1 MQQTTNTVT
10 TASEVLIDYSALGK
24 CRYMLIQNTHASNI
38 LYVRL
43 DGATATAGNG
53 IRINAGKAFELSL
66 PEGTYL
72 NKDITGIADASGT
85 TTIIAYHT
93 LGA

>member
-10 TASEVLIDYSALGK
+10 TTSETLIDYSVSGRF
-24 CRYMLIQNTHASNI
+24 RYALIQNTHASNV

-53 IRINAGKAFELSL
+53 IRIDAGKALEIKL
-66 PEGTYL
+66 PADMAF
-72 NKDITGIADASGT
+72 NQDITGIASGAST
-85 TTIIAYHT
+85 TVIAAY
-93 LGA
+93 GI